1 MHTCTWHSFLPLIDA
16 EQTED
21 EAVLRERLANWSL
34 KRLQEEGYCIT
45 GLSAYWLEANKFGR
59 PVASFSL
66 GPGIK
71 LPEHRFE

>member
-1 MHTCTWHSFLPLIDA
+1 MSLLEL

-21 EAVLRERLANWSL
+21 EAVLRERLSTWSSF
-34 KRLQEEGYCIT
+34 RLQEEGYTIT
-45 GLSAYWLEANKFGR
+45 GLSAFWMGAPKFGR

-66 GPGIK
+66 GPGID